1 MRFATSAPPHLGSG
15 YSTPL
20 LMRSVTLALI
30 PGLAASLLWFG
41 PGVLLQL
48 LLCIV
53 TALGMEALVLLL
65 RRRSLRP
72 LLDWSAI
79 LTASLLALS
88 IPPLAPCWIAVT
100 GAAFA
105 ILFGKQLY
113 GGLGF
118 NPFNPAMLAYA
129 VLLVSFPRQMTHWAP
144 PLALA
149 LQDAGWLDIW
159 QQIIH
164 HSDAMDAYTM
174 ATPLDSLKTQLGQGK
189 TLGAIQ
195 EDVIYSPLAGK
206 GWQSV
211 NLGFMLGGLWLWR
224 HKLIGWQI
232 PTAFLGSLTL
242 LSMGFFVFAPGE
254 YPTPLFHLLSG
265 GTMLGAF
272 FIATDPVSASTTP
285 LGRLI
290 YRALI
295 GCLVFIIRTFGGYPD
310 AVAFSVLLMNLV
322 APTLDYY
329 TQPRVYGKPR

>member
-88 IPPLAPCWIAVT
+88 IPPLAPWWIAVT

-174 ATPLDSLKTQLGQGK
+174 ATPLDSMKTQLGQGR
-189 TLGAIQ
+189 TLHVIQ
-195 EDVIYSPLAGK
+195 EDAIYSPLAGK
-206 GWQSV
+206 GWQSI

-224 HKLIGWQI
+224 RRLIGWQI

-290 YRALI
+290 YGALI